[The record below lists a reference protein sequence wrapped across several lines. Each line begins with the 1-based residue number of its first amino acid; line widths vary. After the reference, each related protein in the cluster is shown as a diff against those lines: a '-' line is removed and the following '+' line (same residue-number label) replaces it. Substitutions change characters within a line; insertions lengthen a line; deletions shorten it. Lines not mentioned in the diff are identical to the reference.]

1 MDAGLTAI
9 LGALIGASSGILS
22 GLGVE
27 AFRRYQDAR
36 ATALAIA
43 SSIDTLLWIAEKR
56 DQVEQF
62 TSLLA
67 KLETNEPVQFFGVVD
82 DNNIQDEIAQK
93 HTEKLGL
100 LWDDLG
106 ARVVRFFTILV
117 SIRMDIVN
125 LKSGKAGD
133 NRSMIAL
140 IKQDLMLW
148 AEAES
153 IGRRLVADL
162 REPPPHLWRRCVRY
176 LRSGGFRSLG

>member
-1 MDAGLTAI
+1 
-9 LGALIGASSGILS
+9 
-22 GLGVE
+22 
-27 AFRRYQDAR
+27 
-36 ATALAIA
+36 
-43 SSIDTLLWIAEKR
+43 
-56 DQVEQF
+56 
-62 TSLLA
+62 
-67 KLETNEPVQFFGVVD
+67 VD

-106 ARVVRFFTILV
+106 ARVVRFFTLLI

-133 NRSMIAL
+133 KRSMTAL
-140 IKQDLMLW
+140 IKQDLVLW

-162 REPPPHLWRRCVRY
+162 RESPPRLWRRCVRY
-176 LRSGGFRSLG
+176 WLSAGFGSLG